1 MTLYRECRGGGD
13 VSLDL
18 KDGRW
23 EVLEMIAD
31 VSFTRRHRF
40 WLIAFIDYITC

>member
-1 MTLYRECRGGGD
+1 MTLYREPRGGGD
-13 VSLDL
+13 VSLCWR
-18 KDGRW
+18 DGRW

-40 WLIAFIDYITC
+40 WITAFIDYITV